1 MNVFMYA
8 TIAAIWI
15 VLFLVIV
22 TGAFLIRKVYDIQN
36 EKLDKVDFIEFTT
49 MLYKEKQKERKL
61 P

>member
-1 MNVFMYA
+1 MSILMYA

-22 TGAFLIRKVYDIQN
+22 TGAFLIRKVYDIQS

>member
-1 MNVFMYA
+1 MSILMYA

-36 EKLDKVDFIEFTT
+36 EKLDKVDFMEFTT

>member
-1 MNVFMYA
+1 MSILMYA

-22 TGAFLIRKVYDIQN
+22 TGAFLIRKVNDIQN